1 MVNVFLDSFVSI
13 VWENCSFVQLTSINF
28 ILPDIYSI
36 GIVFE
41 QTELI
46 QLYNISV
53 TTTDRYY
60 STGCSAILSQQ
71 SGIGIK
77 DCKFIGI
84 QGSFGAA
91 MMSESSAIITGNNTF
106 ADNAAF
112 AGGSIY
118 ICLILH

>member
-1 MVNVFLDSFVSI
+1 M
-13 VWENCSFVQLTSINF
+13 
-28 ILPDIYSI
+28 PDIYSI
-36 GIVFE
+36 GIVFK

-46 QLYNISV
+46 QLYNISI

-84 QGSFGAA
+84 QGSFGAVM

-118 ICLILH
+118 ICHQPCPQVFKNLENVHTPFHPKIPNSLQDS